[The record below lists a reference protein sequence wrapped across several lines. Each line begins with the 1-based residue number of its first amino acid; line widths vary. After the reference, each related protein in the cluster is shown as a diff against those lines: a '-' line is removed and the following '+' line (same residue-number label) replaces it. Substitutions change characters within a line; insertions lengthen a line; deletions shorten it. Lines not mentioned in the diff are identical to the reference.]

1 MLKLYIELFLESSF
15 ANQSQT
21 FSDILKSVNDEN
33 EIKKNNIKIK
43 SLEKEKENIDFE
55 IYSALLNRNIR
66 PRSLQFL
73 SRQPKKRQ

>member
-33 EIKKNNIKIK
+33 EIEKKNIKIK

>member
-33 EIKKNNIKIK
+33 EIEKKNIKIK

-55 IYSALLNRNIR
+55 TYSALLNRNIR